1 MNDESDFKEKSVGIF
16 RRDFLK
22 DAILAAGFAAVFPFS
37 LNGQTKMM
45 NKYGLYGK
53 LQAQGG
59 KGKELGEILL
69 KAAKLME
76 NAKGCVLYIVNREV
90 GNPDSV
96 YIIEVWETKE
106 DHDNSLK
113 IPGVGE
119 LIKQALP
126 ILAEK
131 PTGGMTLE
139 VLGGKGLSINVE
151 PRPTN

>member
-1 MNDESDFKEKSVGIF
+1 MNDESNFEEKSGNIP

-22 DAILAAGFAAVFPFS
+22 NTILAAGVAAIFPFS

-53 LQAQGG
+53 LQAQAG

-76 NAKGCVLYIVNREV
+76 NAKGCILYIVNKEV

-96 YIIEVWETKE
+96 YIIEVWESKE
-106 DHDNSLK
+106 DHDKSLGV
-113 IPGVGE
+113 PGVSE

-131 PTGGMTLE
+131 PTGGTTLE
-139 VLGGKGLSINVE
+139 VLGGKGLK
-151 PRPTN
+151 

>member
-1 MNDESDFKEKSVGIF
+1 MTEINYKPNLEEQSGKIP

-22 DAILAAGFAAVFPFS
+22 DTILAAGIAAIFPFS
-37 LNGQTKMM
+37 LNGQTKMT

-53 LQAQGG
+53 LQAQAG
-59 KGKELGEILL
+59 KGQQLGEILL

-76 NAKGCVLYIVNREV
+76 NAKGCILYLVNKEV
-90 GNPDSV
+90 GNSDGI

-113 IPGVGE
+113 VPGVGE

-126 ILAEK
+126 ILEGK

-139 VLGGKGLSINVE
+139 VLGGKGLK
-151 PRPTN
+151 